1 MNIDLTNK
9 KVLVTGASRGIGK
22 AIAQQFL
29 LSGADVGI
37 HFNSEKEL
45 AEKVIADYPGSSV
58 FKADLSKK
66 EETLLLFDDF
76 ISEMGGID
84 VLVNNAGIAI
94 NSKFSKSESETWLAD
109 WDQTMRL
116 NLIHPATLSML
127 MIDYLRD
134 SDKKGRIINIAS
146 RAAFRGDTEDY
157 LALAAS
163 KGGLVAFTR
172 SIARSF
178 GKSGIMSFNIAPG
191 FTRTEMAQG
200 FIDKYGEEFATND
213 ISLPSL
219 TTPEDIAP
227 AVVFFASG
235 LADHATGCT
244 LDINAGSY
252 LH

>member
-1 MNIDLTNK
+1 LNIDLTNK

-37 HFNSEKEL
+37 HFNSKKAL
-45 AEKVIADYPGSSV
+45 AEKVITDYPRSRV
-58 FKADLSKK
+58 FRADLSKK
-66 EETLLLFDDF
+66 EETLLLFDNF
-76 ISEMGGID
+76 ISEMEGID
-84 VLVNNAGIAI
+84 VLVNNAGIAL
-94 NSKFSKSESETWLAD
+94 NSAFSKLKSETWLAD
-109 WDQTMRL
+109 WHLTMSL
-116 NLIHPATLSML
+116 NLNHPAVLSML
-127 MIDYLRD
+127 MIDYLKD
-134 SDKKGRIINIAS
+134 SERKGRIVNITS

-157 LALAAS
+157 LAYAAS

-172 SIARSF
+172 SIARAF
-178 GKSGIMSFNIAPG
+178 GKSGIMAFNIAPG

-200 FIDKYGEEFATND
+200 FMDKYGEEYATDD

-227 AVVFFASG
+227 AVVFLASG
-235 LADHATGCT
+235 LADHATGST